1 MAINI
6 DVSEE
11 KNLIDIQDVNTF
23 TIDVNDLSSLGSISV
38 AEDTSTFNDNVIDSQ
53 IVIRTITLPV
63 DDLTIIEVT
72 ELDSNVVTIETIQT
86 NVIEVTDNI
95 SIVTAATEAAVA
107 ANRNFESDSLWS
119 QSETNIHYTDG
130 NVGIGLTNPEFS
142 LETSTDLFSPIISSS
157 KMQIEAAPGGTE
169 PLFLVKLNDSEE
181 SKFVINLQGVTV
193 LGAFTDTPD
202 PTAGGMFYSASGEF
216 YLGY

>member
-169 PLFLVKLNDSEE
+169 PLFLVKLKLYVFKKLIFSSYFFDLWS
-181 SKFVINLQGVTV
+181 IQ
-193 LGAFTDTPD
+193 
-202 PTAGGMFYSASGEF
+202 
-216 YLGY
+216 